1 MKKAMIL
8 NTVQELEEV
17 LVLQDIKAPGT
28 YAVKGFDRPVNAME
42 VTPYG
47 AAVLTKQYPN
57 GKLFEGADS
66 CRYFAIK
73 TGRFVE

>member
-47 AAVLTKQYPN
+47 AAVLTNNTQTESCLKVPMAAVI
-57 GKLFEGADS
+57 LLSRLADS
-66 CRYFAIK
+66 
-73 TGRFVE
+73 

>member
-1 MKKAMIL
+1 MRKAMIL

-28 YAVKGFDRPVNAME
+28 YAVKGFDRPIDVME

-47 AAVLTKQYPN
+47 ASELSRQYPH
-57 GKLFEGADS
+57 GKLFEGADG
-66 CRYFAIK
+66 CQYFALK

>member
-28 YAVKGFDRPVNAME
+28 YAVKGFDRPVDVME
-42 VTPYG
+42 VTLSV
-47 AAVLTKQYPN
+47 ADALTAQYPH
-57 GKLFEGADS
+57 GKLFEGADG

>member
-1 MKKAMIL
+1 MKKAILL

-28 YAVKGFDRPVNAME
+28 YAVKGIDRPVNAME

-47 AAVLTKQYPN
+47 AAVLTRQYPN
-57 GKLFEGADS
+57 GKLFEGADG

>member
-28 YAVKGFDRPVNAME
+28 YAVKGFDRPVNATE
-42 VTPYG
+42 VTLTG
-47 AAVLTKQYPN
+47 ANALTTQYPN
-57 GKLFEGADS
+57 GKWFEGADG
-66 CRYFAIK
+66 CLYFGIK

>member
-1 MKKAMIL
+1 MRKAMIL
-8 NTVQELEEV
+8 NTVQELKEV

-42 VTPYG
+42 VTLSG
-47 AAVLTKQYPN
+47 ADALTAQYPH
-57 GKLFEGADS
+57 GKLFEGADG